1 MTALPTTAGA
11 LPPLVPQAWEE
22 ARRLAR
28 RAQVRV
34 ETLTDPDQFARAE
47 EVLRQVW
54 GARPTDSSLV
64 NASLMRAI
72 EHAGGHIGGVFPV
85 GDPTRLVGV
94 SVAFC
99 AAPSEA
105 SLHSHVAGLLPG
117 TTGKGGGTALKF
129 HQRAWALERGFTSIT
144 WTYDPLIA
152 RNAHFNMNR
161 LGATFEEYLTDFY
174 GALPDRINEDEASDR
189 GFVRWHLVDPGLSDH
204 VDHPASLV
212 PAPHAR
218 PDTPVLLGTDEGG
231 APLRGEL
238 SRAQLDDAG
247 TAWVQVP
254 HDTEG
259 MRGVDPAR
267 AHRWRLAVRDAL
279 VPLLEEGWYVTG
291 FDRSRGYFVERMDG

>member
-1 MTALPTTAGA
+1 MTSLPTTPDTP
-11 LPPLVPQAWEE
+11 PPLVPLAHQE
-22 ARRLAR
+22 AELLAR
-28 RAQVRV
+28 RAGVRI
-34 ETLTDPDQFARAE
+34 ETLTAPDQFARAE
-47 EVLRQVW
+47 EVIRRVW

-72 EHAGGHIGGVFPV
+72 EHAGGHIGGVFPLAE
-85 GDPTRLVGV
+85 PTRLVGV

-105 SLHSHVAGLLPG
+105 ALHSHVAGLLPG
-117 TTGKGGGTALKF
+117 TTGRGGGTALKF

-152 RNAHFNMNR
+152 RNAHFNLNR
-161 LGATFEEYLTDFY
+161 LGATFEDYLTDFY

-189 GFVRWHLVDPGLSDH
+189 GFVRWHLVDPGLSAR
-204 VDHPASLV
+204 VDHSTTPV

-218 PDTPVLLGTDEGG
+218 PDTPVLLGIDEDV
-231 APLRGEL
+231 APAPGRGSEDE
-238 SRAQLDDAG
+238 R

-259 MRGVDPAR
+259 MREGDPAL
-267 AHRWRLAVRDAL
+267 AHRWRMALRSVL
-279 VPLLEEGWYVTG
+279 VPLLEDGWYVTG
-291 FDRSRGYFVERMDG
+291 YDRTRGYFVERMDG

>member
-1 MTALPTTAGA
+1 MTARPATPTV
-11 LPPLVPQAWEE
+11 PPLVPRAREE
-22 ARRLAR
+22 ARLLAR

-34 ETLTDPDQFARAE
+34 ETLTKPDQFARAE
-47 EVLRQVW
+47 EVLRRVW

-72 EHAGGHIGGVFPV
+72 EHAGGHVGGVYPLS
-85 GDPTRLVGV
+85 DPTRLVGV

-99 AAPSEA
+99 AAPQEA
-105 SLHSHVAGLLPG
+105 ALHSHVAGLLPG

-129 HQRAWALERGFTSIT
+129 HQRAWALARGFTSIT

-152 RNAHFNMNR
+152 RNAHFNLNR

-189 GFVRWHLVDPGLSDH
+189 CLVRWHLVDPGLSDR
-204 VDHPASLV
+204 VGSPGSQVL
-212 PAPHAR
+212 APHAR
-218 PDTPVLLGTDEGG
+218 PDTPVLLGVDEGG
-231 APLRGEL
+231 APLRADVGTARLEE
-238 SRAQLDDAG
+238 AG

-259 MRGVDPAR
+259 MRGVDPAL
-267 AHRWRLAVRDAL
+267 AHRWRLEVRDAL
-279 VPLLEEGWYVTG
+279 VPLLEDGWYVTG
-291 FDRSRGYFVERMDG
+291 FDRARGYFVERMDG